1 MSLYAAA
8 MTGHSAETIVERLE
22 LMCKH
27 KVPKQITK
35 LVAEDTKGYGQV
47 SLVAR
52 KGAMYIESGS
62 TEALIKLVENPD
74 IQEARVRESAPAPA
88 SASATNGG
96 GAAAVAAMGVTKRL
110 NVPVH
115 IDGVTSSGKSGG
127 VKKATLSDQELAAAV
142 EKLEEEADAVPED
155 LRNLMDTL
163 DNEDEG
169 EDVSSDV
176 VSFKLKDTAAAVE
189 SVQLACHQMDYPL
202 LSEYDFRADKEIG
215 DIDMALKSTTVL
227 RPFQAKSLRRMFAK
241 GRARSGI
248 IVLPCGAG
256 KTLTGVASACT
267 IGKRT
272 LILCTSHLAVEQ
284 WKAEFLR
291 WANIDPKRIV
301 RFSSKSKDIP
311 TRSDSIV
318 IATYTI
324 LSSAFQRISKGIQN
338 LGSQATST
346 AKMANFVKERVWG
359 LIVMDEVQVAPANT
373 FRKIMNSIKV
383 HCKLGLTAT
392 LVREDGKI
400 NDLAYLIGPKLYEA
414 NWMDLQAEGHIAK
427 VECNEVRVKMHK
439 DFFKWYLSDYVNSG
453 MNAGQITH
461 LRNRLFC
468 MNPNKFQ
475 AMEYLIRVHEARK
488 DKIIVFSDDTYALK
502 TFADMLY
509 PNPSKNPDKQCYIRG
524 DTPTLDREKILRR
537 YRENPN
543 FKTIFVSK
551 IADNSIDLPDACVLI
566 QISSHGAGR
575 RQEAQRLGRILRRK
589 AGTVIGEVNA
599 FFYSI
604 VSVDTKDLA
613 YNKGRQRYLVDQG
626 YSYQV
631 KELGTNVAG
640 SQPSTFQ
647 RGFEAF
653 AKDRPFFYTKPEEV
667 KDLLTN
673 VLHSKFKDLDDDQ
686 ETSDNEDEGA
696 ADKAAASSGRGGG
709 SGKGGGGGGG
719 AAAAGGGTA
728 RRQVRASAYSGG
740 EGMVYEE
747 LNF

>member
-1 MSLYAAA
+1 
-8 MTGHSAETIVERLE
+8 
-22 LMCKH
+22 
-27 KVPKQITK
+27 
-35 LVAEDTKGYGQV
+35 
-47 SLVAR
+47 
-52 KGAMYIESGS
+52 
-62 TEALIKLVENPD
+62 
-74 IQEARVRESAPAPA
+74 
-88 SASATNGG
+88 
-96 GAAAVAAMGVTKRL
+96 
-110 NVPVH
+110 
-115 IDGVTSSGKSGG
+115 
-127 VKKATLSDQELAAAV
+127 
-142 EKLEEEADAVPED
+142 
-155 LRNLMDTL
+155 
-163 DNEDEG
+163 
-169 EDVSSDV
+169 
-176 VSFKLKDTAAAVE
+176 
-189 SVQLACHQMDYPL
+189 
-202 LSEYDFRADKEIG
+202 
-215 DIDMALKSTTVL
+215 
-227 RPFQAKSLRRMFAK
+227 
-241 GRARSGI
+241 
-248 IVLPCGAG
+248 
-256 KTLTGVASACT
+256 
-267 IGKRT
+267 
-272 LILCTSHLAVEQ
+272 
-284 WKAEFLR
+284 
-291 WANIDPKRIV
+291 
-301 RFSSKSKDIP
+301 
-311 TRSDSIV
+311 
-318 IATYTI
+318 
-324 LSSAFQRISKGIQN
+324 
-338 LGSQATST
+338 
-346 AKMANFVKERVWG
+346 
-359 LIVMDEVQVAPANT
+359 
-373 FRKIMNSIKV
+373 
-383 HCKLGLTAT
+383 
-392 LVREDGKI
+392 
-400 NDLAYLIGPKLYEA
+400 
-414 NWMDLQAEGHIAK
+414 MDLQAEGHIAK

-502 TFADMLY
+502 TFADRLY